1 MTVRVLRSM
10 RSLGISM
17 FLFGRLYP
25 ALVTWK
31 VTMVLEVKILQPSI
45 GLRYNYYVRLAAIWR
60 ARVHSEITFG
70 QKRGEVKLVVQLTVV

>member
-10 RSLGISM
+10 RSLEIFM

-31 VTMVLEVKILQPSI
+31 VTMVLEVKIL
-45 GLRYNYYVRLAAIWR
+45 YYVQLAAIWR

>member
-10 RSLGISM
+10 RSLGIFM

-31 VTMVLEVKILQPSI
+31 VTMVLEVKIL
-45 GLRYNYYVRLAAIWR
+45 YYVQLAAIWR
-60 ARVHSEITFG
+60 GRVHSEIIFG
-70 QKRGEVKLVVQLTVV
+70 QKGGR